1 MARHLYALSSGDTTM
16 AKEPTQIEQMLQLVE
31 KYRHFGVP
39 KLSVASGSAN
49 GVLKSKAVR
58 AVI

>member
-1 MARHLYALSSGDTTM
+1 M